1 MPVRWSTLIAE
12 PDGRISLHRVRKF
25 SAILMGW
32 LALPV
37 LLYGV
42 LTDAP
47 LDALALVA
55 AVLVAPMTGGQVAD
69 AIYGK
74 FHSDRIQQGA
84 ARGRR
89 STD

>member
-1 MPVRWSTLIAE
+1 MSIRWATLIAE
-12 PDGRISLHRVRKF
+12 DDGRISLHRVRN
-25 SAILMGW
+25 W
-32 LALPV
+32 
-37 LLYGV
+37 
-42 LTDAP
+42 DAR
-47 LDALALVA
+47 LDAMALVA

-74 FHSDRIQQGA
+74 FHSDKIQQGD